1 MSTPPPWLT
10 AGRSFYKAAFEKR
23 TRPGLDASIDDW
35 MHLSPEEHA
44 FVQSHLLYLNLL
56 AQADQ
61 VAVLEDIQAR
71 LADNQTAQEEL
82 VDVLLSARAA
92 IEEEEGTMEADEG
105 FYEEDDPLDDA
116 LRDEDEGDF
125 YPEDFEEDEEEQS
138 FEEGGLN
145 LVEDAP
151 SPVVPPAPPDAPV
164 VIDVPSE
171 TTEIRAEAG

>member
-10 AGRSFYKAAFEKR
+10 AGRTFYKAAFEKR

-82 VDVLLSARAA
+82 VDVLLSARSAV
-92 IEEEEGTMEADEG
+92 EEEDAMEPDEG

-116 LRDEDEGDF
+116 LRDEGDF
-125 YPEDFEEDEEEQS
+125 YPQEDFKEDEEEQG

-151 SPVVPPAPPDAPV
+151 SPVVSAPPGAPV

-171 TTEIRAEAG
+171 TTEIRSEAG